1 MNQKI
6 GFYISSVL
14 LALVVISSTLF
25 WSISVNSA
33 SCTPL
38 VKFKM

>member
-25 WSISVNSA
+25 VVEHRQSGAVYA
-33 SCTPL
+33 L
-38 VKFKM
+38 VKFKT